1 MFGNHFYHATL
12 RKAVAVFGT
21 MFNNIS
27 VVRKDGSGGILN
39 QIKVPLAYGP
49 KQKFISRIDQDTMS
63 DASMAI
69 KLPRMSF
76 EITGLSVDTTKKEGK
91 RNKIQNTHAT
101 DSGKKQV
108 IQSHVP
114 YDITMQLNIMAKN
127 QDDGLQILEQI
138 LPYFQPEYTVSIKPI
153 TGWNDY
159 KQDVPIILTGTNID
173 DQYDGDYMS
182 RRVLVYSLDFTMKM
196 TFYSGTSDS
205 KVIKT
210 INIDFNN
217 DVGGSEILENMDITI
232 NPANADEDDN
242 YTVNVTIT

>member
-27 VVRKDGSGGILN
+27 VVRKDGSGGVLN

-91 RNKIQNTHAT
+91 RNKIQNAHAT

-114 YDITMQLNIMAKN
+114 YDNTMQLNIMAKN

-153 TGWNDY
+153 TGWNAVSY
-159 KQDVPIILTGTNID
+159 THLTLPTKRI
-173 DQYDGDYMS
+173 
-182 RRVLVYSLDFTMKM
+182 V
-196 TFYSGTSDS
+196 
-205 KVIKT
+205 
-210 INIDFNN
+210 
-217 DVGGSEILENMDITI
+217 
-232 NPANADEDDN
+232 
-242 YTVNVTIT
+242 